1 MELEEEN
8 DVVSGSAVTFCH
20 HSEAKMDN
28 KIMLLQIRKIL
39 GKKIRNVICDDSFA
53 PNRPSS
59 HILNPTRLLEI
70 SDLPSDFLSADAC
83 LVRSYSSM
91 SVKKG

>member
-1 MELEEEN
+1 
-8 DVVSGSAVTFCH
+8 
-20 HSEAKMDN
+20 
-28 KIMLLQIRKIL
+28 MLLQIRKIL

-83 LVRSYSSM
+83 FVRSYSSM
-91 SVKKG
+91 SVKKGMRHDLGSSIDLFQGCLADVCVYF